1 MRCHCEKIGIAWIFA
16 LFVCLLTGC
25 SVDQDTRMT
34 IIDSLKEEEILDANA
49 TFVESFSKKYIS
61 YLISISVYDVYEDDQ
76 GNLTVLQISSCEGS
90 FACDADYE
98 ISIYD
103 VTKVYE
109 DIRYIDEDELGT
121 QSLYYIFDDCY
132 TLEPKYQLTL
142 RATYQAR
149 QESSWW
155 GKTYYTLE
163 KVE

>member
-1 MRCHCEKIGIAWIFA
+1 MKKIGIAWIFA

-90 FACDADYE
+90 YACDADYE

>member
-1 MRCHCEKIGIAWIFA
+1 MKKIGIAWIFA

-90 FACDADYE
+90 YACDADYE

-121 QSLYYIFDDCY
+121 QSLYYIFAVLY
-132 TLEPKYQLTL
+132 I
-142 RATYQAR
+142 
-149 QESSWW
+149 
-155 GKTYYTLE
+155 
-163 KVE
+163 

>member
-1 MRCHCEKIGIAWIFA
+1 MKKIGIAWIFA

-25 SVDQDTRMT
+25 RVDQDTRMT

-90 FACDADYE
+90 YACDADYE

>member
-1 MRCHCEKIGIAWIFA
+1 MKKIGIAWIFA

-76 GNLTVLQISSCEGS
+76 GNLTVLQLSSCEGS
-90 FACDADYE
+90 YACDADYE

-132 TLEPKYQLTL
+132 TLDPKYQLTL

>member
-1 MRCHCEKIGIAWIFA
+1 MKKIGIAWIFA

-49 TFVESFSKKYIS
+49 TFVESFTKKYIS

-90 FACDADYE
+90 YACDADYE

>member
-1 MRCHCEKIGIAWIFA
+1 MKKIGIAWIFA

-61 YLISISVYDVYEDDQ
+61 YLISISVYDVYEDDR

-90 FACDADYE
+90 YACDADYE

>member
-1 MRCHCEKIGIAWIFA
+1 MKKIGIAWIFA

-76 GNLTVLQISSCEGS
+76 GKLTVLQISSCEGS
-90 FACDADYE
+90 YACDADYE

>member
-1 MRCHCEKIGIAWIFA
+1 MKKIGIAWIFS

-90 FACDADYE
+90 YACDADYE

-149 QESSWW
+149 QESSWG

>member
-1 MRCHCEKIGIAWIFA
+1 MKKIGIAWIFA

-90 FACDADYE
+90 YACDADYK

>member
-1 MRCHCEKIGIAWIFA
+1 
-16 LFVCLLTGC
+16 
-25 SVDQDTRMT
+25 MT

-90 FACDADYE
+90 YACDADYE

>member
-1 MRCHCEKIGIAWIFA
+1 MKKIGIAWIFA

-90 FACDADYE
+90 YACDADYE
-98 ISIYD
+98 VSIYD

-132 TLEPKYQLTL
+132 TLDPKYQLTL